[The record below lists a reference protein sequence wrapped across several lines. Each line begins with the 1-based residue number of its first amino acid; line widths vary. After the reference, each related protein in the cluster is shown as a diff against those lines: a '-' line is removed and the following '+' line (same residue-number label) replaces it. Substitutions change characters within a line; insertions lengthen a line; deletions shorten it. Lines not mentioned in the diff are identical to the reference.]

1 MYYSNYILF
10 FKNNLSLSLSLIIIK
25 KHFIMANKL
34 NYDSKEI
41 LNIKFSP
48 KEKGY
53 DPDEVDAIFD
63 NIISDYET
71 LTAQIIEAN
80 NKIAKQQAKSDEQKK
95 DIERLTFELASLRTK
110 YDLLKKTSKVTD
122 DNYDLVLKVA
132 AYERV
137 LHRKGINLK
146 KALSDPDNC

>member
-1 MYYSNYILF
+1 
-10 FKNNLSLSLSLIIIK
+10 
-25 KHFIMANKL
+25 MANKL
-34 NYDSKEI
+34 NYNSESI

-53 DPDEVDAIFD
+53 DPDEVDLIFD
-63 NIISDYET
+63 KIIVDYET
-71 LTAQIIEAN
+71 MTAQINDAASKN
-80 NKIAKQQAKSDEQKK
+80 AKQQVKIDSMKK
-95 DIERLTFELASLRTK
+95 DIERLTVELASLKNQYET
-110 YDLLKKTSKVTD
+110 LKKTSNVTG
-122 DNYDLVLKVA
+122 DNYQLVSKVA

>member
-1 MYYSNYILF
+1 
-10 FKNNLSLSLSLIIIK
+10 
-25 KHFIMANKL
+25 MANKL
-34 NYDSKEI
+34 NYDGKTL

-53 DPDEVDAIFD
+53 DPNEVDRIFD
-63 NIISDYET
+63 NIILDYDKMMS
-71 LTAQIIEAN
+71 QINDATIEN
-80 NKIAKQQAKSDEQKK
+80 AKQKDAIDE
-95 DIERLTFELASLRTK
+95 
-110 YDLLKKTSKVTD
+110 LKKEIDRLKYELVSIKKQNDVLIKASKITD
-122 DNYDLVLKVA
+122 DNYNLLVKVA

>member
-1 MYYSNYILF
+1 
-10 FKNNLSLSLSLIIIK
+10 
-25 KHFIMANKL
+25 MANKL
-34 NYDSKEI
+34 NYDGKAI

-53 DPDEVDAIFD
+53 DPDEVDRIFD
-63 NIISDYET
+63 NIIADYD
-71 LTAQIIEAN
+71 AMASQISELAN
-80 NKIAKQQAKSDEQKK
+80 KNAKQQSKIDELK
-95 DIERLTFELASLRTK
+95 DEIERLTFELASLK
-110 YDLLKKTSKVTD
+110 KQYDLLKKTSKITD
-122 DNYDLVLKVA
+122 DNYQLVMKVA

>member
-1 MYYSNYILF
+1 
-10 FKNNLSLSLSLIIIK
+10 
-25 KHFIMANKL
+25 MANKL
-34 NYDSKEI
+34 NYDGKSI

-53 DPDEVDAIFD
+53 DPDEVDRIFD
-63 NIISDYET
+63 KIISDYDT
-71 LTAQIIEAN
+71 MLAQINDAASKN
-80 NKIAKQQAKSDEQKK
+80 AKQQVKNEEQKK
-95 DIERLTFELASLRTK
+95 KIERLEYELASIKKQNDTLR
-110 YDLLKKTSKVTD
+110 KTSKITD
-122 DNYDLVLKVA
+122 DNYDLILKVS

>member
-1 MYYSNYILF
+1 
-10 FKNNLSLSLSLIIIK
+10 
-25 KHFIMANKL
+25 MANKL
-34 NYDSKEI
+34 NYDGKAI

-53 DPDEVDAIFD
+53 DPDEVDRIFD
-63 NIISDYET
+63 NIISDYD
-71 LTAQIIEAN
+71 AMASQINEAN
-80 NKIAKQQAKSDEQKK
+80 NKNAKQQSKIDELKEE
-95 DIERLTFELASLRTK
+95 IERLTFELASLK
-110 YDLLKKTSKVTD
+110 KQYDLLKKTSKITD
-122 DNYDLVLKVA
+122 DNYQLVMKVA